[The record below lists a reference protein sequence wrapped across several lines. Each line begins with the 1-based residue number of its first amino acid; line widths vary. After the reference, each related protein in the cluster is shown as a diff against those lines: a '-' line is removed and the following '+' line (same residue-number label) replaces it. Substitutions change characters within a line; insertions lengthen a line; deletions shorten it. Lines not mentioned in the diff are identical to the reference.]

1 MSRRRDRARRRDRVK
16 RCDIAREAITGLRQR
31 WMRAALCALGIGLGV
46 AAVVVVLAIPASTQR
61 ALLDQLGRDG
71 NLLTV
76 ASGNTIDNRPVPLP
90 ASAPG
95 MVRRIDGVQRVSPVS
110 YLTGRIVRRTTVV
123 PVADTSGIS
132 VLSADPSLPSTLDLT
147 LSSGRFLD
155 AATAR
160 YPGVVLGSGAAAALG
175 SEVGA
180 HVYLSDSDG
189 TGGQYLTVLGV
200 LAPVPLAAE
209 LDTSA
214 LVGTAFASAHLDVDG
229 KPTRIY
235 LRADPDRVSAVRG
248 VLAPTASPS
257 DPGSVSV
264 GRPSDLLVAR
274 AAART
279 SLRALALGLGAVALL
294 VGGVGVAN
302 VMVVS
307 VLERRGEIGLRRALG
322 ATRAVVGLLFLAES
336 TLLCLLGAVLGALLG
351 VAVSVGYAALRRIEP
366 LLPGV
371 PIALGLAGSLLVGLV
386 AGLYP
391 ALRAA
396 RLTPTSALRG
406 E

>member
-1 MSRRRDRARRRDRVK
+1 
-16 RCDIAREAITGLRQR
+16 
-31 WMRAALCALGIGLGV
+31 MRAALCALGIGLGV

-76 ASGNTIDNRPVPLP
+76 ASGDTIDNQPAPLP
-90 ASAPG
+90 VTSTG
-95 MVRRIDGVQRVSPVS
+95 MVRRISGVQQVSPVS
-110 YLTGRIVRRTTVV
+110 YLTGRIMRRTPFV
-123 PVADTSGIS
+123 PVADTGGIS
-132 VLSADPSLPSTLDLT
+132 VLSADSSLPSTLELT
-147 LSSGRFLD
+147 LTSGRFID
-155 AATAR
+155 PATGR
-160 YPGVVLGSGAAAALG
+160 YPAVVLGYGAAKALG
-175 SEVGA
+175 IRAASVESQ
-180 HVYLSDSDG
+180 VYLSDSDG
-189 TGGQYLTVLGV
+189 HQGRYFTVLGV
-200 LAPVPLAAE
+200 LAPVPLAPE
-209 LDTSA
+209 LDTAA
-214 LVGTAFASAHLDVDG
+214 LIGTPFARAHLGFDG
-229 KPTRIY
+229 KPTRVY
-235 LRADPDRVSAVRG
+235 LRSDPDQVADVRS
-248 VLAPTASPS
+248 VLASTASPS
-257 DPGSVSV
+257 DPGSVTV

-322 ATRAVVGLLFLAES
+322 ATRAVVGLLFVAES
-336 TLLCLLGAVLGALLG
+336 TLLCLLGAAVGALLG
-351 VAVSVGYAALRRIEP
+351 VAVSLGYAAVRRIAP
-366 LLPGV
+366 VLPAG

-396 RLTPTSALRG
+396 RLAPTAALRG

>member
-1 MSRRRDRARRRDRVK
+1 MRRRIRRDRPRRR
-16 RCDIAREAITGLRQR
+16 DIAREAMTGLRQR

-46 AAVVVVLAIPASTQR
+46 AAVVVVLAIPASTQH

-76 ASGNTIDNRPVPLP
+76 ASGDTIDNQPVALP
-90 ASAPG
+90 ATAPG

-110 YLTGRIVRRTTVV
+110 YLTGRVMRRTSLI

-132 VLSADPSLPSTLDLT
+132 VLSADPSLPSTLDVT
-147 LSSGRFLD
+147 LRAGRFLD

-160 YPGVVLGSGAAAALG
+160 YPGVVLGSGAASALG
-175 SEVGA
+175 VSVGSLA
-180 HVYLSDSDG
+180 YLSDSDG
-189 TGGQYLTVLGV
+189 HGGQYVTVLGV
-200 LAPVPLAAE
+200 LAPVPLAPE

-214 LVGTAFASAHLDVDG
+214 LVGTPFAAAHLGFDG

-235 LRADPDRVSAVRG
+235 LRSDPDRVSDVRG

-322 ATRAVVGLLFLAES
+322 ASRSVVGLLFLAES
-336 TLLCLLGAVLGALLG
+336 TLLCLLGAVVGALLG
-351 VAVSVGYAALRRIEP
+351 VAVSLGYAAVRRISP
-366 LLPGV
+366 VLPGL

-391 ALRAA
+391 AMRAA
-396 RLTPTSALRG
+396 RLTPTSALRS